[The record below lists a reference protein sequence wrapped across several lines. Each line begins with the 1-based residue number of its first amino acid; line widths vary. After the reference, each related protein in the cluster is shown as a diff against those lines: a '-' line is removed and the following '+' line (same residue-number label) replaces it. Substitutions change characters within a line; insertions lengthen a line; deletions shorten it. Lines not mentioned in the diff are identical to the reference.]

1 MHTLSQK
8 KGDFKAIM
16 KETSFEGG
24 LAHPTSGPLTQKS
37 KYLTVYS
44 HVVGQVCLISRSG
57 WLQPTLVTA
66 DNLVASLKH
75 LGCCRSLTSTV
86 YCAIRWEQR
95 WATYTDVI
103 SEDEHIHTYSS
114 NVNILTLLLRQI
126 HTHLIFAY
134 DGGGGLSHTNK
145 HSSAFPPP
153 PPLDVCSF

>member
-134 DGGGGLSHTNK
+134 DGGGLSHTNK